1 MIKTVNEEYKK
12 KNKELLKLKVKMLKL
27 FNSVDIRSLTETDQ
41 NLLETLI
48 DDSELVGEEYEAMYS
63 LVWLKRMRVLLS

>member
-63 LVWLKRMRVLLS
+63 LV